1 MEYVEVQIEGF
12 EAAASESLVAALLG
26 IDYDS
31 FSEEDNHFRAYIP
44 ASAYNEERLKEILSS
59 LFPDQQ
65 VRFTVCKLEDKDWN
79 AEWERNYQPVLIAGK
94 CMIRAPFHPAVAG
107 VQYDIL
113 IEPKMSF
120 GTAHHETTSLMIEW
134 MLDEPVTEK
143 HVLDMGCGTGVLAI
157 LAAKMGAKEVRAI
170 DNDPWAFVNATENC
184 LRNKLP
190 QIHVI
195 QGDEGAIPSGPFDII
210 LANINRNILL
220 AQMPVYSR
228 VSRAGAALY
237 VSGFYEEDLEM
248 IRNKAEE
255 VGFAFSASRT
265 RNKWMA
271 VKFVK

>member
-12 EAAASESLVAALLG
+12 EASASESLVAALLG

-31 FSEEDNHFRAYIP
+31 FSEEDTHFRAYIP
-44 ASAYNEERLKEILSS
+44 ASEYHEEKLKEILSS

-65 VRFTVCKLEDKDWN
+65 VKFTVCRLEDKDWN
-79 AEWERNYQPVLIAGK
+79 AEWERNYEPVLIAGK

-107 VQYDIL
+107 VKYDIL

-120 GTAHHETTSLMIEW
+120 GTAHHETTALMIEW
-134 MLDEPVTEK
+134 MLDEPVTGK

-157 LAAKMGAKEVRAI
+157 LAAKMSAKEVRAI

-184 LRNKLP
+184 QRNKLP

-220 AQMPVYSR
+220 AQLPVYSR
-228 VSRAGAALY
+228 VSRAGGALY
-237 VSGFYEEDLEM
+237 VSGFYEEDLEK

-265 RNKWMA
+265 LNKWMA